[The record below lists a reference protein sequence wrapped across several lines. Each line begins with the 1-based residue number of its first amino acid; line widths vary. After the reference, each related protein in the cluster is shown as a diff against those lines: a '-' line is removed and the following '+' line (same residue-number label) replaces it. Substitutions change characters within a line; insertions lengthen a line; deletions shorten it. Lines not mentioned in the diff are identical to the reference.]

1 MTISEEKKL
10 IRRLIKELHLKH
22 DNKYKNEASEIIFK
36 KIENSTFFQKAR
48 YILLYWSDEN
58 EVNTHQFIEKWY
70 KIKNIY
76 LPYIKNERDLE
87 FRLFEGKEKLTTSE
101 KFKILEPTSK
111 KIIDQDN
118 IDVAIIP
125 GVAFDIEKNRMG
137 RGKGYY
143 DKFLKDKKFLKVG
156 ICFDYQLLNKI
167 PVGVNDIKM
176 DEIISEKR
184 WIR

>member
-1 MTISEEKKL
+1 M
-10 IRRLIKELHLKH
+10 
-22 DNKYKNEASEIIFK
+22 
-36 KIENSTFFQKAR
+36 
-48 YILLYWSDEN
+48 
-58 EVNTHQFIEKWY
+58 
-70 KIKNIY
+70 
-76 LPYIKNERDLE
+76 KNERDLE
-87 FRLFEGKEKLTTSE
+87 FRLFEGKEKLNISE

-156 ICFDYQLLNKI
+156 ICFDYQLLDKI
-167 PVGVNDIKM
+167 PVEVNDIKM